1 MSEDGRWLVL
11 QKKPEKDIIVL
22 DAVSGRLIANLG
34 SAHSIDSDPRIRPDG
49 QQVVARLKG
58 GRLVH
63 WDLSSPKDLNVVQK
77 DYGYPLSY
85 SAGGQWLLM
94 NDLPMG
100 SWGGTTVRDS
110 RTFQQVFRDGDY
122 DEDIRSIS
130 SDDVWATTFND
141 YWCRLRCLTNTS
153 FPSKSFRHRGT
164 IATAA
169 FAEKGKLV
177 ISAGSDLIL
186 RFWTVPDAEKALL
199 AAPVAAPVTEDDGI
213 LVTPDNRG
221 FVTVHDDDT
230 LRFWEL
236 PKSQRAVSD
245 WLALARFFG
254 RLRESVSGSDHPSA
268 STGSQSFR
276 DLWLDLR
283 ANHPEL
289 FTVSS
294 DELDAWH
301 RHEAW
306 RCESR
311 KDWSNAV
318 HHLTE
323 LLKTQPDSGD
333 FLPRRSAAYVARAD
347 ELVAADVRRLTTNAA
362 ERGVRVAPT
371 PDGSTAPKRLEGRAP
386 SEKDQSLL
394 TSAATNLL
402 ELALAD
408 YNRTLAWVDRY
419 PAIAKESRL
428 PFVERRREVY
438 LKLGRQLEAEAD
450 ERELKAARPT
460 SHPPQP

>member
-1 MSEDGRWLVL
+1 
-11 QKKPEKDIIVL
+11 
-22 DAVSGRLIANLG
+22 
-34 SAHSIDSDPRIRPDG
+34 
-49 QQVVARLKG
+49 
-58 GRLVH
+58 
-63 WDLSSPKDLNVVQK
+63 
-77 DYGYPLSY
+77 
-85 SAGGQWLLM
+85 
-94 NDLPMG
+94 
-100 SWGGTTVRDS
+100 
-110 RTFQQVFRDGDY
+110 
-122 DEDIRSIS
+122 
-130 SDDVWATTFND
+130 
-141 YWCRLRCLTNTS
+141 
-153 FPSKSFRHRGT
+153 
-164 IATAA
+164 
-169 FAEKGKLV
+169 
-177 ISAGSDLIL
+177 
-186 RFWTVPDAEKALL
+186 
-199 AAPVAAPVTEDDGI
+199 
-213 LVTPDNRG
+213 
-221 FVTVHDDDT
+221 VTVHDDDT